1 MLETLGGLCRGTGG
15 ESLVQTF
22 AAQAPSWLVQFP
34 ALVSREHCDML
45 QREILGATRERMLR
59 EISEVLETITLENP
73 LLLVLEDLRW

>member
-1 MLETLGGLCRGTGG
+1 VGCAEVREENPSCRR
-15 ESLVQTF
+15 LPR
-22 AAQAPSWLVQFP
+22 APTRLVQFP
-34 ALVSREHCDML
+34 ALVRREHCDML